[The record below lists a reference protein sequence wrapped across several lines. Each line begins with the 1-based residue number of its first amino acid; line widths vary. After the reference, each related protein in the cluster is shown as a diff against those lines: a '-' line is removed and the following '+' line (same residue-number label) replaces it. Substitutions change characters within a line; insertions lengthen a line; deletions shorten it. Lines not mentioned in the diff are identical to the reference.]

1 MKPIRIFSPSHLAI
15 ISASLISMFL
25 LSSATLESQ
34 TPINFSG
41 KWEYDKDKSSPG
53 TNDAE
58 YNGTIVRQITQT
70 ASTIA
75 CRDIYIQKGSND
87 YTTSD
92 DVFNLNGKEE
102 IDKSDPNSIL
112 TKSVIWSQ
120 DHKSLTLSYKSTY
133 IEEGV
138 SKEFIINET
147 YKLSDDGKTLM
158 IEKYSKD
165 AVRGEIK
172 TKNIYHK
179 K

>member
-1 MKPIRIFSPSHLAI
+1 MRPNRVFSPRHLAI

-25 LSSATLESQ
+25 LSSATLKAQ

-41 KWEYDKDKSSPG
+41 KWTYDKAKSTPG
-53 TNDAE
+53 TNNAE
-58 YNGTIVRQITQT
+58 YNGTLARQITQT

-75 CRDIYIQKGSND
+75 YRDIYTQNGTND

-92 DVFNLNGKEE
+92 DVFNLDGKEE

-112 TKSVIWSQ
+112 SKSVIWSQ
-120 DHKSLTLSYKSTY
+120 DRKSLTLSYKSTY

-147 YKLSDDGKTLM
+147 YKLSDEGKTLT
-158 IEKYSKD
+158 IEMKTKD
-165 AVRGEIK
+165 AIRGEIN
-172 TKNIYHK
+172 TINIYHK